1 MGPAALNPLKYSLF
15 FPFLFILF
23 HFRAQKTATK
33 ILSPS
38 FNLLVQK
45 EKYSWLCLRETVL
58 CLVHSLSH
66 QQKKALTLIF
76 SSQFLGPNGKGY
88 LWAWFEG
95 WYSYFGWNFGLF
107 LSSRNPLTLDH
118 WPYDL
123 GFLEKIWR
131 NPLFHKHW
139 RKLLWCNFLFI
150 NRMTNIKKFS
160 TLFL

>member
-15 FPFLFILF
+15 FFLFYLF
-23 HFRAQKTATK
+23 YFTLGPRKQQHN

-66 QQKKALTLIF
+66 QPKKALTLIF

-95 WYSYFGWNFGLF
+95 WYSYFCWNFGLF

-123 GFLEKIWR
+123 GFLEKMWR
-131 NPLFHKHW
+131 NPLFH
-139 RKLLWCNFLFI
+139 
-150 NRMTNIKKFS
+150 
-160 TLFL
+160 